1 MIHDDSAVQRSEP
14 HTPAQSTNTWH
25 WLTSTKKN
33 EKGLVTGGWKL
44 AFHSLCSGEEKSRL
58 VIQRL
63 HDANHLPL
71 GKKKTTDGSWP
82 KRGKGAL
89 KAESG
94 TSK

>member
-1 MIHDDSAVQRSEP
+1 MALADF
-14 HTPAQSTNTWH
+14 N
-25 WLTSTKKN
+25 KKT

-71 GKKKTTDGSWP
+71 GKTKKQRMAHGQS
-82 KRGKGAL
+82 
-89 KAESG
+89 AEREL
-94 TSK
+94 

>member
-1 MIHDDSAVQRSEP
+1 MALADF
-14 HTPAQSTNTWH
+14 N
-25 WLTSTKKN
+25 KKT

-71 GKKKTTDGSWP
+71 EKKNNGWLMAKARKGSFE
-82 KRGKGAL
+82 G
-89 KAESG
+89 
-94 TSK
+94 